1 MEYYRIPFRPDAESA
16 AALQSRVRGHGAY
29 PRDHARRRGRHVVR
43 AGVHRAA
50 RLAQGVALDYPR
62 DAGTSRR
69 SSRARPDFVYLSRV
83 HPRDSA
89 RRLGDPLAPARLL
102 ESLADAVW
110 WRPGPDG
117 TPEAALFAVHKEA
130 R

>member
-1 MEYYRIPFRPDAESA
+1 MERDWLGKVPEIDRRFTPWMPFPLA
-16 AALQSRVRGHGAY
+16 AYIALLASRR
-29 PRDHARRRGRHVVR
+29 
-43 AGVHRAA
+43 
-50 RLAQGVALDYPR
+50 GVALDYPK
-62 DAGTSRR
+62 DAGDMAAQLAR
-69 SSRARPDFVYLSRV
+69 SRPDFVYLSRV

-89 RRLGDPLAPARLL
+89 RRLGDPLAPTRLL

-117 TPEAALFAVHKEA
+117 KPEAALFAVHKEA

>member
-1 MEYYRIPFRPDAESA
+1 
-16 AALQSRVRGHGAY
+16 
-29 PRDHARRRGRHVVR
+29 VVR
-43 AGVHRAA
+43 AGIHRAA
-50 RLAQGVALDYPR
+50 RLAQGRGARLS
-62 DAGTSRR
+62 AGRWGHGAQLA
-69 SSRARPDFVYLSRV
+69 RARPDFVYLSRV

-89 RRLGDPLAPARLL
+89 RRLGDPLAPTRLL

-117 TPEAALFAVHKEA
+117 NPEAALFAVHKEA